1 MYVVKMVELGKLMDT
16 TSRLDILRDLLARLL
31 IVVERPVVQR
41 QLVAFVFVFL
51 LAWLIP
57 YVLES
62 LTRRWLRRRPH
73 QMPVADAQHVTWGQR
88 LLRIGR
94 ALALTAF
101 PILGILLSEAAI
113 AYFEANGWRVGLIE
127 GLIPIFWL
135 VLVYRILVGLLYT
148 TMSEGRAKQYSHRF
162 LLPLA
167 ILLGLGLAWRTI
179 SGTLPLGDTVLFNL
193 LDTQVVLR
201 TLISALVVLYF
212 FFVSAWIIRDLLRR
226 AMMRRED
233 ADVGVTNAVV
243 LTTYYT
249 MIALGFFTAVT
260 MLGFNLSTLTVVL
273 GGLSVGLS
281 FGLQDLVANFTS
293 GILLVYERS
302 LRPGDI
308 IQVGGQRGTVDQL
321 RLRST
326 VLRTIDNVEI
336 FVPNRTLLTSTVE
349 TFTHTDR
356 LVRRTVLVGVSY
368 GSQPEQ
374 VRDLLLGVAERHGL
388 ILDTPPPM
396 ALFTDF
402 GPSSL
407 NFELN
412 FWINDPPRGLQIT
425 ERYPLHDLP
434 RVRQAWD

>member
-1 MYVVKMVELGKLMDT
+1 
-16 TSRLDILRDLLARLL
+16 
-31 IVVERPVVQR
+31 
-41 QLVAFVFVFL
+41 
-51 LAWLIP
+51 
-57 YVLES
+57 
-62 LTRRWLRRRPH
+62 
-73 QMPVADAQHVTWGQR
+73 
-88 LLRIGR
+88 
-94 ALALTAF
+94 LTAF
-101 PILGILLSEAAI
+101 PILGILLSRAAI

-148 TMSEGRAKQYSHRF
+148 TMSEERAKQYSHRF

-212 FFVSAWIIRDLLRR
+212 FFVSAWIIRDLLRH
-226 AMMRRED
+226 AMMRREG

-243 LTTYYT
+243 LTTYYS
-249 MIALGFFTAVT
+249 MMALGVFTAIT

-374 VRDLLLGVAERHGL
+374 VRDLLLGVAGRHGL

-407 NFELN
+407 DFELN
-412 FWINDPPRGLQIT
+412 FWINDPPRGLQIMSDIRFMIFR
-425 ERYPLHDLP
+425 EFAKHGIEIPFPQNDLHIRSGLFPGSLESSDGFESS
-434 RVRQAWD
+434 RIGAGDRASGSANQALEST

>member
-1 MYVVKMVELGKLMDT
+1 
-16 TSRLDILRDLLARLL
+16 
-31 IVVERPVVQR
+31 
-41 QLVAFVFVFL
+41 
-51 LAWLIP
+51 
-57 YVLES
+57 
-62 LTRRWLRRRPH
+62 
-73 QMPVADAQHVTWGQR
+73 MPVADAQHLTWGQR

-127 GLIPIFWL
+127 DLIPIFWL

-148 TMSEGRAKQYSHRF
+148 TMSEERAKQYSHRF

-243 LTTYYT
+243 LTTYYS

-388 ILDTPPPM
+388 ILDT
-396 ALFTDF
+396 AASD
-402 GPSSL
+402 GP
-407 NFELN
+407 F
-412 FWINDPPRGLQIT
+412 
-425 ERYPLHDLP
+425 H
-434 RVRQAWD
+434 